1 MEADLHKN
9 NYLDPKTSQFA
20 MLDHAK
26 QVVLKDVPDTSHV
39 YLALLCL
46 LKYFNT

>member
-9 NYLDPKTSQFA
+9 NYLDPRTSQVS

-26 QVVLKDVPDTSHV
+26 QVVLKDVPDTAHV
-39 YLALLCL
+39 YLALLYL
-46 LKYFNT
+46 